1 MKSQRQVT
9 RYRDMDVAVAVANYN
24 ALCIRTSR
32 NFWSLEVVGGEYY
45 AASRAYPAAGK
56 TKAPRRLQMEVGCR
70 GTCIRKLPAF
80 L

>member
-9 RYRDMDVAVAVANYN
+9 RYRDMDVARVAVANYY

-32 NFWSLEVVGGEYY
+32 IFQSLEVVGGEYY

-56 TKAPRRLQMEVGCR
+56 TKAATNGGVGCR